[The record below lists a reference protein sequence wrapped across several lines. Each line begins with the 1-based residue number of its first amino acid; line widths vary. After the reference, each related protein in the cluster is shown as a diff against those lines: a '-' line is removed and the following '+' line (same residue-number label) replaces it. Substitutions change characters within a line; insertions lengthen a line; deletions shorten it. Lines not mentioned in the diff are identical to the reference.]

1 MISSITVVQNFSPK
15 MNSNSSIFFKGF
27 LAESSIFKHEQT
39 IQDNLEAISDIE
51 AENDRSGLRMLKQCM

>member
-1 MISSITVVQNFSPK
+1 